1 MLNNQFFDL
10 SLSLQVA
17 LGSGYLGYTTAYAGF
32 RRDHRVEDV
41 LFISLAFASV
51 AMLTFG
57 FVEKSHGVLLAS
69 LSSFGASVIIAAF
82 WRKWGR
88 KAWLWATSSAGVHRD
103 DGSHDA
109 WNQIVQT
116 DRRVG
121 QLSVHMKDGRV
132 LYLSDRRKYDHC
144 PWKGLY
150 LGGNGAV
157 VMVVEKEKDANGQLT
172 DRKGITDPEWGTRLT
187 YLPASEIQRVNIR
200 LK

>member
-10 SLSLQVA
+10 SLSIQVA
-17 LGSGYLGYTTAYAGF
+17 LGAGYLGYVTAYAGF

-41 LFISLAFASV
+41 LFISLAFAAV

-57 FVEKSHGVLLAS
+57 FVEQSQGVFAAALLAFGSS
-69 LSSFGASVIIAAF
+69 LALAAL

-88 KAWLWATSSAGVHRD
+88 RAWLWATTNAGIHRD

-109 WNQIVQT
+109 WSQIVQT
-116 DRRVG
+116 DLQIG
-121 QLSVHMKDGRV
+121 QVSVHMKDGRV
-132 LYLSDRRKYDHC
+132 LYLSDRRKYENS

-157 VMVVEKEKDANGQLT
+157 VMVVEKEKDVDGLITERNG
-172 DRKGITDPEWGTRLT
+172 IADPEWGTRLT

-200 LK
+200 MK